1 MLLVLDMFLRLS
13 DLKEIKISTYIPLDP
28 NFVFVCRIIN
38 EYKVSAWLSHI
49 KIFLLQPSLY
59 IMRCAN
65 EPKVKIRNSP
75 SFSLS
80 LSLFVYVG
88 TTLCFHES
96 CCILLLST
104 QILGDCQRATSICD
118 IPRRYESVPME
129 CIHVIQANCF
139 SSEHCFN

>member
-1 MLLVLDMFLRLS
+1 MSTRCRRGYLTLKSFCCNPHCTLWGVQMSLKWKYAIAPLSLFL
-13 DLKEIKISTYIPLDP
+13 
-28 NFVFVCRIIN
+28 
-38 EYKVSAWLSHI
+38 
-49 KIFLLQPSLY
+49 SL
-59 IMRCAN
+59 
-65 EPKVKIRNSP
+65 
-75 SFSLS
+75 SLS

-139 SSEHCFN
+139 SSEHCFNWDASKNNVRLMWHILL